1 MTSKEKKDCLFK
13 EVIKPQLKIAGYQMA
28 GQNYYS
34 VRDDCC
40 LAIRIH
46 SSQFNSAATG
56 FGFWF
61 QITAFPKDVSKE
73 TLKGEFFG
81 EVFTEREMLPD
92 CGYLHPY
99 RDARG
104 YLIDAYKN
112 GSPQDMNLE
121 DIKKRIGDD
130 LCQYIL
136 PQLES
141 IKTFEDW
148 EKQKEEGTKKF
159 NTQRVKL
166 LRYFSGAQIQYLDF
180 DERSFSALMLMR
192 KSIEI
197 SAEEIKENQ
206 LLYKQIKVFSD
217 SPAEDK
223 WKIIVAALDAEK
235 DVIGFAEQ
243 QLQREIRKD
252 HR

>member
-1 MTSKEKKDCLFK
+1 MTSKEKKDYLLK
-13 EVIKPQLKIAGYQMA
+13 EVIKPQLKSAGYQMA

-46 SSQFNSAATG
+46 SSRFNSTATG

-61 QITAFPKDVSKE
+61 LITTFPKDVSKE

-104 YLIDAYKN
+104 YQIDAYKN
-112 GSPQDMNLE
+112 GSPQDMDLE
-121 DIKKRIGDD
+121 DIKKRISDD

-136 PQLES
+136 PQLEA
-141 IKTFEDW
+141 IKSFDDW
-148 EKQKEEGTKKF
+148 ERQKEEGAKKF
-159 NTQRVKL
+159 NSQRVKL
-166 LRYFSGAQIQYLDF
+166 LRYFSSAQTQYLDF
-180 DERSFSALMLMR
+180 DERSFHALMLSR
-192 KSIEI
+192 KAIEI
-197 SAEEIKENQ
+197 SAEEIKENK
-206 LLYKQIKVFSD
+206 LLYEQVKAFSD

-223 WKIIVAALDAEK
+223 WKIIIAALEAEEMK
-235 DVIGFAEQ
+235 
-243 QLQREIRKD
+243 
-252 HR
+252 